1 MPATSHEVDMSLDDK
16 GKPSMPKKRGRPA
29 KSTSPKQLRA
39 RARRKQL
46 AADEA
51 IAALHKPLEQWDD
64 EELARGRPRAKDGT
78 FKGKAPQWINR
89 KVHEEAIRRFQEAVR
104 RDMNVHTIAALQK
117 LGDLLDSVETDSNG
131 KPIVPASVQAD
142 IAKFLIEHVVGKP
155 TARVEQDISV
165 KLQAVLGAAIV
176 NPTPDGGTIPTAGF
190 LAQGTVIDAESW
202 EDDDD
207 DDEPEDA

>member
-1 MPATSHEVDMSLDDK
+1 MPATSHELDMSLDDD
-16 GKPSMPKKRGRPA
+16 GKPTKRKRGRPA
-29 KSTSPKQLRA
+29 TSTNPKQLRA
-39 RARRKQL
+39 RARRKQI

-51 IAALHKPLEQWDD
+51 IALLHKPIEEWDD
-64 EELARGRPRAKDGT
+64 EELARGRPKAKDGT

-104 RDMNVHTIAALQK
+104 KDMNVHTIAALRK
-117 LGDLLDSVETDSNG
+117 LGDLLESVETDANG
-131 KPIVPASVQAD
+131 KPIVPPSVQAD

-176 NPTPDGGTIPTAGF
+176 NPTPSGGVIPTAGF

-207 DDEPEDA
+207 EVDEDED

>member
-1 MPATSHEVDMSLDDK
+1 MATAYELDMSLDDE
-16 GKPSMPKKRGRPA
+16 GNPPPPKKRGRPA

-39 RARRKQL
+39 RARRKQI
-46 AADEA
+46 AAEEA
-51 IAALHKPLEQWDD
+51 LAALHKPLEEWDD

-78 FKGKAPQWINR
+78 FKGRAPVWINR

-104 RDMNVHTIAALQK
+104 RDMNVHTIAAVQK
-117 LGDLLDSVETDSNG
+117 LGDLLADCEVDGNG
-131 KPIVPASVQAD
+131 KPVVPPSVQAD
-142 IAKFLIEHVVGKP
+142 IAKFLVEHVVGKP

-165 KLQAVLGAAIV
+165 RLQAVLGAAIV
-176 NPTPDGGTIPTAGF
+176 NPTPDGGTMPTAGF

-207 DDEPEDA
+207 